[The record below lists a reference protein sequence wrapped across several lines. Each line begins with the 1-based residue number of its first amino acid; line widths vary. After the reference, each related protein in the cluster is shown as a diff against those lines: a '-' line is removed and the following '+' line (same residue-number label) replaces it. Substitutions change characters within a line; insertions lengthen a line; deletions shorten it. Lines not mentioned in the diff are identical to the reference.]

1 MRYLFFDMDGV
12 LLDSEPIYLLR
23 LQKHLAHHGMACP
36 REELLRFVGMTSLK
50 AARILVEEHHL
61 PLTPEEFWAE
71 ESQLLGNLYR
81 DSPELTLFDGVKEL
95 LELLGEKGI
104 QTALVSSTSAAGI
117 LTVLDR
123 FGLTRCFDA
132 IVSREMVENHKPSP
146 EPYERAARLLGAKP
160 EDCLV
165 VEDSA
170 MGIAAGKAA
179 GMTVAAMTASAIRQ
193 DTSGADW
200 QVGSFPELQ
209 TALADRGWL

>member
-1 MRYLFFDMDGV
+1 MKYIFFDMDGV
-12 LLDSEPIYLLR
+12 LLDSEPIYLIR
-23 LQKHLAHHGMACP
+23 LQKHLARYGVEYTH
-36 REELLRFVGMTSLK
+36 EELLRFVGMPSPK
-50 AARILVEEHHL
+50 AARILVEENSL
-61 PLTPEEFWAE
+61 SLTPEEFWAE
-71 ESQLLGNLYR
+71 AGGLFRNVYEA
-81 DSPELTLFDGVKEL
+81 PELTLFDGVKDL
-95 LELLGEKGI
+95 LELLGERGVK
-104 QTALVSSTSAAGI
+104 TALVSSTSAAGI

-123 FGLTRCFDA
+123 FGLVRCFDA
-132 IVSREMVENHKPSP
+132 IVSRDLVEHHKPSP
-146 EPYERAARLLGAKP
+146 EPYRRAARLLGAKP